1 MRIPSQRS
9 IVQRAEGSSRR
20 PRTQLGEPAAS
31 LERLVAGGQP
41 AAGARGE
48 HQRAE
53 SFPAPPPA
61 ALLALQRLIFPP
73 PPAPQGGSVQRRS
86 LDEDSK
92 ENDRPAGVDRHGN
105 DVQLVGFERAL
116 FKVIRDSQA
125 TYIDTVRKVTA
136 FWRNFLQGYLAT
148 YSRQIEQSILEKLR
162 TPELA
167 TPEFLGQDLATTD
180 SSILEILKNLPD
192 ADLLN
197 RWHELAEGSGLAA
210 GSVDLQMD
218 FLKIMF
224 DVFLDNKKI
233 LPRSVELLGLD
244 QKFDPQANRDPRYY
258 KVGAVDN
265 RGRTDT
271 RKLSADKQ
279 VPVPFLP
286 IIGATAV
293 DPKNP
298 GVTESTLPP
307 TDPARSAAVARGID
321 AQTIVDP
328 KVPFVAQGR
337 ALGLPEAATISGTAA
352 DFSSLARIA
361 GLKPSTDEFQQ
372 FAMAIFAYIGLPGHH
387 SFREIAG
394 QLSSEGVVP
403 YNPLPGV
410 GDYAGPL
417 TAPVHTAARQ
427 ALSAQYPGL
436 LR

>member
-1 MRIPSQRS
+1 MRVPSQRS
-9 IVQRAEGSSRR
+9 IIQRAEGSSRR

-31 LERLVAGGQP
+31 PERRVAGSQP
-41 AAGARGE
+41 AASAQGE

-53 SFPAPPPA
+53 PLQAPPPA
-61 ALLALQRLIFPP
+61 GLLALQRLILRSPT
-73 PPAPQGGSVQRRS
+73 APQGDRVQRRS
-86 LDEDSK
+86 LDSTK
-92 ENDRPAGVDRHGN
+92 NDQPAGLDRHGN
-105 DVQLVGFERAL
+105 DVQLVAFESAL

-136 FWRNFLQGYLAT
+136 FWRNFLQGYLAN
-148 YSRQIEQSILEKLR
+148 YGRQIEQSILERLR

-167 TPEFLGQDLATTD
+167 TPELLGQDLATTD
-180 SSILEILKNLPD
+180 NNILEILKKENLPD

-197 RWHELAEGSGLAA
+197 RWHELAEGAGLST

-271 RKLSADKQ
+271 KKLAGDKQ
-279 VPVPFLP
+279 VPVPFVP
-286 IIGATAV
+286 IIGAKAV

-298 GVTESTLPP
+298 GAIESTLPP

-352 DFSSLARIA
+352 DFSSLALIA

-394 QLSSEGVVP
+394 QLSNEGIVP
-403 YNPLPGV
+403 YSPLPGV
-410 GDYAGPL
+410 GDYSGPL
-417 TAPVHTAARQ
+417 TAPVRTAARQ